1 MSALGIDLGT
11 TYSCVAYVD
20 EFGRPQVLPNI
31 EDELTTPSVVFFDGS
46 EAIIGQQAKNM
57 RVAEPDQTIDLIKR
71 HMTIDESFEK
81 KNKFPLNLDP
91 SEISAEILKKLV
103 ADANAALDREDD
115 PIKDVV
121 ITVPAYFSGT
131 AKARTRQ
138 AGELA
143 GLNVL
148 QIINEPTAA
157 ALSYGVTNAQEAQ
170 NILVYDLGGGTF
182 DVTILEVCCGDFRAL
197 GTKGDPL
204 LGGADWDMR
213 LAKQILDK
221 YNRQYNTKYVMP
233 ETREEL
239 LNASSETKKMYYS
252 LMNEA
257 ERVKKALTASRK
269 GTASTAWLFEDDGHS
284 LARTEIT
291 REMFDSITADLLS
304 RTISI
309 TRAAVEKAKNPRID
323 TIVMVGGSTFMPQ
336 VAARLQAEF
345 SVPIISHEPA
355 YAVAKGAAILAHLL
369 KNPNKKLNIKN
380 IGPTKISVQDVCSKS
395 YGIGINEDE
404 VFNLIYANTPLPAT
418 ASSSFSTLY
427 DKQTSI
433 ALQVYESDSMDQ
445 TILRDFAEPVGDQ
458 GEICFGRPVHKGYPV
473 TECFTIDKNGI
484 LTVTAWSEEGASIE
498 FKVRITGIKSE
509 DEMRRAKNFLDN
521 IKIN

>member
-81 KNKFPLNLDP
+81 KNNFPLNLDP
-91 SEISAEILKKLV
+91 SEISAKILEKLV
-103 ADANAALDREDD
+103 ADANAALEREDN
-115 PIKDVV
+115 PVRDVV
-121 ITVPAYFSGT
+121 ITVPAYFSST

-157 ALSYGVTNAQEAQ
+157 ALSYGLNNAQEAQ

-213 LAKQILDK
+213 LAIQILDK
-221 YNRQYNTKYVMP
+221 YNRQYNTRYVMP

-257 ERVKKALTASRK
+257 ERVKKALTASRR

-291 REMFDSITADLLS
+291 REMFDSITTDLLS

-309 TRAAVEKAKNPRID
+309 TRAAIAKAGTPRID

-336 VAARLQAEF
+336 VADRLKKEF
-345 SVPIISHEPA
+345 AVQVVSYEPA
-355 YAVAKGAAILAHLL
+355 FAVAKGAAVLAHLL
-369 KNPNKKLNIKN
+369 TNPDKKINIKN
-380 IGPTKISVQDVCSKS
+380 MGPTKVSVQDVCSKT
-395 YGIGINEDE
+395 YGIE
-404 VFNLIYANTPLPAT
+404 VRNNRVLNLIYANTPLPTT
-418 ASSSFSTLY
+418 AS
-427 DKQTSI
+427 DKLQT
-433 ALQVYESDSMDQ
+433 ANVTTFVDLQVYESDSTAQ
-445 TILRDFAEPVGDQ
+445 TILRDFAEPVGKL
-458 GEICFGRPVHKGYPV
+458 GKLCFGKSVPQGYPIRI
-473 TECFTIDKNGI
+473 CFTIDKNGI

-498 FKVRITGIKSE
+498 FKVHITGIKSE

>member
-20 EFGRPQVLPNI
+20 EFGRPQVLTNI
-31 EDELTTPSVVFFDGS
+31 EGDLTTPSVVFFDDS
-46 EAIIGQQAKNM
+46 EAIVGQQAKNM
-57 RVAEPDQTIDLIKR
+57 LVAEPDQTIDLIKR
-71 HMTIDESFEK
+71 HMTLDASFEK
-81 KNKFPLNLDP
+81 KNNFPLNLDP
-91 SEISAEILKKLV
+91 SEISAKILEKLV
-103 ADANAALDREDD
+103 ADANAALDREDN
-115 PIKDVV
+115 PVRDVV
-121 ITVPAYFSGT
+121 ITGPAYFSST

-157 ALSYGVTNAQEAQ
+157 ALSYGLNNAQEAQ

-204 LGGADWDMR
+204 LGGADWDIR

-221 YNRQYNTKYVMP
+221 YNRQYNTKFVLP

-239 LNASSETKKMYYS
+239 LKASPETKKMYYS
-252 LMNEA
+252 LMHEA
-257 ERVKKALTASRK
+257 ERIKKALTASRK
-269 GTASTAWLFEDDGHS
+269 GTTSTAWLFEDDGHS

-291 REMFDSITADLLS
+291 REMFDSITKDLLS

-309 TRAAVEKAKNPRID
+309 THAAIAKAGNPRID

-336 VAARLQAEF
+336 VADRLQKEF
-345 SVPIISHEPA
+345 AVPVVSHEPA
-355 YAVAKGAAILAHLL
+355 YAVAKGAAVLAHLL
-369 KNPNKKLNIKN
+369 TNPDKKINIKN
-380 IGPTKISVQDVCSKS
+380 MGPTKVSVQDVCSKT

-404 VFNLIYANTPLPAT
+404 VYNLIYANTPLPAT
-418 ASSSFSTLY
+418 ASGGFSTLT
-427 DKQTSI
+427 DNQTAI

-458 GEICFGRPVHKGYPV
+458 GEICFGKSVPQGYPV